1 MSREKLLTPLAI
13 SVITIGIVG
22 ITANDSETFDGFI
35 SFLTVFITTVAIF
48 AVFALGLNVQWGYT
62 GIFNFGIVG
71 FFMVGAY
78 TSALIT
84 KAPASTEFVR
94 YVGGLDL
101 AEGLGPLNLE
111 GLTGFVMGALAGAAM
126 SGVVAFLVA
135 IPALRL
141 REDYLAIAT
150 IGIAEVFR
158 RIAIEEEGLVN
169 GTRGLTGIPRPLHDL
184 VSPPDYKY
192 IYLVIAVVILA
203 IIFVAIERAARS
215 PWGRVLKAIREDEL
229 ATAASGKNI
238 WSFRVQA
245 FVLGAMIMGIGGAVY
260 SANQGSIVPDT
271 FSHFFGT
278 FIIWAMLMVGGSGS
292 NRGALVGA
300 YVVWGFW
307 TLAGLIQPHVPE
319 WAETLR
325 LQHLRSDLPQELED
339 RTPYVRDLLIGL
351 LIVVVLLL
359 RPKGLMGEEGRVSLF
374 AGREDKR
381 EPPPVRDSA
390 AGSTD
395 EKSPAG

>member
-1 MSREKLLTPLAI
+1 MDRGRLITFLA
-13 SVITIGIVG
+13 VFAITAGVVG
-22 ITANDSETFDGFI
+22 ISANDAQSLGGFI

-62 GIFNFGIVG
+62 GIFNFGIVA

-78 TSALIT
+78 TSALLT
-84 KAPASTEFVR
+84 KEPSSSEFVR

-101 AEGLGPLNLE
+101 AEGLGPLGLD
-111 GLTGFVMGALAGAAM
+111 GLTGFVLGALAGAVV
-126 SGVVAFLVA
+126 SGLVAFLIA

-150 IGIAEVFR
+150 IGVAEVFR

-192 IYLVIAVVILA
+192 VYLAIAVVILFL
-203 IIFVAIERAARS
+203 IFIAIERSARS

-238 WSFRVQA
+238 FSFRMQA

-260 SANQGSIVPDT
+260 GTNQGTIVPDN

-292 NRGALVGA
+292 NRGAILGA

-307 TLAGLIQPHVPE
+307 TVTGLVQPHLPE
-319 WAETLR
+319 A
-325 LQHLRSDLPQELED
+325 LEA
-339 RTPYVRDLLIGL
+339 RTSYIRDLLIGL
-351 LIVVVLLL
+351 LIIVVLLL
-359 RPKGLMGEEGRVSLF
+359 RPNGLMGEERRVSLF
-374 AGREDKR
+374 MGRETNPEAWR
-381 EPPPVRDSA
+381 VGTPTR
-390 AGSTD
+390 
-395 EKSPAG
+395 SPEE

>member
-1 MSREKLLTPLAI
+1 MDRGRLVAFLAVLAI
-13 SVITIGIVG
+13 TAGIVG
-22 ITANDSETFDGFI
+22 ISANDSESLNGFI
-35 SFLTVFITTVAIF
+35 SFLTVFLTTVAIF
-48 AVFALGLNVQWGYT
+48 AIFALGLNVQWGYT
-62 GIFNFGIVG
+62 GIFNFGIVA

-78 TSALIT
+78 TSALVT
-84 KAPASTEFVR
+84 KEPSSSEFVK
-94 YVGGLDL
+94 YVGGLNL

-111 GLTGFVMGALAGAAM
+111 GLTGFILGALAAAVV
-126 SGVVAFLVA
+126 SGIVAFLIA

-150 IGIAEVFR
+150 IGVAEVLR

-184 VSPPDYKY
+184 VSPPDYKF
-192 IYLVIAVVILA
+192 IYLAIAVVVLV
-203 IIFVAIERAARS
+203 IIFIAIERGARS

-238 WSFRVQA
+238 FAFRMQA

-292 NRGALVGA
+292 NRGAILGA

-307 TLAGLIQPHVPE
+307 TLTGLVQPH
-319 WAETLR
+319 
-325 LQHLRSDLPQELED
+325 LPAALEA
-339 RTPYVRDLLIGL
+339 RTSYIRDLLIGL
-351 LIVVVLLL
+351 LIVVTLLL
-359 RPKGLMGEEGRVSLF
+359 RPHGLMGEEKRVSLF
-374 AGREDKR
+374 AEQESKR
-381 EPPPVRDSA
+381 EAPQVGAPA
-390 AGSTD
+390 AGPT
-395 EKSPAG
+395 EG

>member
-1 MSREKLLTPLAI
+1 MARDRLLTLLAVSI
-13 SVITIGIVG
+13 ITVGIVG
-22 ITANDSETFDGFI
+22 ISANDSETFGGFI
-35 SFLTVFITTVAIF
+35 SFLTVFVTTVAIF

-62 GIFNFGIVG
+62 GIFNFGVVA

-78 TSALIT
+78 TSALVT
-84 KAPASTEFVR
+84 KAPSSSEFVR

-111 GLTGFVMGALAGAAM
+111 GLTGFVLGALAAAVA
-126 SGVVAFLVA
+126 SGVVAFLIA

-150 IGIAEVFR
+150 IGIAEVLR

-192 IYLVIAVVILA
+192 IYFGIAIVVLV

-238 WSFRVQA
+238 LAFRMQA
-245 FVLGAMIMGIGGAVY
+245 FVLGAMIMGVGGAVY
-260 SANQGSIVPDT
+260 AANQGSIVPDT

-292 NRGALVGA
+292 NRGAILGA

-307 TLAGLIQPHVPE
+307 TLTGLIQPH
-319 WAETLR
+319 
-325 LQHLRSDLPQELED
+325 LPTALEA
-339 RTPYVRDLLIGL
+339 RTSYIRDLLIGL

-359 RPKGLMGEEGRVSLF
+359 RPHGLMGEERRVSLF
-374 AGREDKR
+374 AGQEDKQK
-381 EPPPVRDSA
+381 EPLAGAPATGSA
-390 AGSTD
+390 ED
-395 EKSPAG
+395 

>member
-1 MSREKLLTPLAI
+1 MPRERLVAFLAV
-13 SVITIGIVG
+13 SAITVGIVG
-22 ITANDSETFDGFI
+22 ITANDSQSLEGFI

-78 TSALIT
+78 TSALVT
-84 KAPASTEFVR
+84 KSPSSGEFVR

-111 GLTGFVMGALAGAAM
+111 GLTGFVLGALAAAFV
-126 SGVVAFLVA
+126 SGIVAFLVA

-192 IYLVIAVVILA
+192 IYFGIAVVVLVV
-203 IIFVAIERAARS
+203 IFVAIERAARS

-229 ATAASGKNI
+229 ASAASGKNI
-238 WSFRVQA
+238 FAFRMQA

-292 NRGALVGA
+292 NRGAILGA

-307 TLAGLIQPHVPE
+307 TLTGLIQPHVPE
-319 WAETLR
+319 WAEALHLDR
-325 LQHLRSDLPQELED
+325 LRSDLPEELEA
-339 RTPYVRDLLIGL
+339 RTPYIRDLLIGL
-351 LIVVVLLL
+351 LIVAVLLL
-359 RPKGLMGEEGRVSLF
+359 RPHGLMGEERRVSLF
-374 AGREDKR
+374 VEQEDKR
-381 EPPPVRDSA
+381 EAPRVGAPATGSA
-390 AGSTD
+390 
-395 EKSPAG
+395 EE

>member
-1 MSREKLLTPLAI
+1 MPKERLVALLAVSAI
-13 SVITIGIVG
+13 TAGIVG
-22 ITANDSETFDGFI
+22 ITANDSQSLEGFI

-78 TSALIT
+78 TSALVT
-84 KAPASTEFVR
+84 KSPSSGEFVR

-111 GLTGFVMGALAGAAM
+111 GLTGFVLGALAAAAV

-192 IYLVIAVVILA
+192 IYLAIAVVVLVV
-203 IIFVAIERAARS
+203 IFVAIERAARS

-238 WSFRVQA
+238 WAFRMQA

-292 NRGALVGA
+292 NRGAILGA

-307 TLAGLIQPHVPE
+307 TLTGLIQPHLPE
-319 WAETLR
+319 A
-325 LQHLRSDLPQELED
+325 LEA
-339 RTPYVRDLLIGL
+339 RTSYIRDLLIGL

-359 RPKGLMGEEGRVSLF
+359 RPNGLMGEERRVSLF
-374 AGREDKR
+374 VEQEDKR
-381 EPPPVRDSA
+381 QAPRMGTPATGSA
-390 AGSTD
+390 K
-395 EKSPAG
+395 E

>member
-1 MSREKLLTPLAI
+1 MERGRLVAFLA
-13 SVITIGIVG
+13 VAAITAGIVG
-22 ITANDSETFDGFI
+22 ISANDSETLGGFV
-35 SFLTVFITTVAIF
+35 SFLTVFVTTVAIF
-48 AVFALGLNVQWGYT
+48 AVFAVGLNVQWGYT
-62 GIFNFGIVG
+62 GIFNFGVVA

-78 TSALIT
+78 TSALVT
-84 KAPASTEFVR
+84 KEPSSSEFVK
-94 YVGGLDL
+94 YVGGLGL
-101 AEGLGPLNLE
+101 AEGLGPLNLG
-111 GLTGFVMGALAGAAM
+111 GLTGFVLGALAAAAV

-150 IGIAEVFR
+150 IGVAEVFR

-192 IYLVIAVVILA
+192 IYFGIAVVVLVV
-203 IIFVAIERAARS
+203 IFVAIERGARS

-238 WSFRVQA
+238 FAFRMQA

-292 NRGALVGA
+292 NRGAILGA

-307 TLAGLIQPHVPE
+307 TLTGLIQPHLPE
-319 WAETLR
+319 A
-325 LQHLRSDLPQELED
+325 LEA
-339 RTPYVRDLLIGL
+339 RTSYIRDLLIGL
-351 LIVVVLLL
+351 LIIVVLLL
-359 RPKGLMGEEGRVSLF
+359 RPHGLMGEERRVSLF
-374 AGREDKR
+374 AEQEEQEEQETPRMGA
-381 EPPPVRDSA
+381 PA
-390 AGSTD
+390 AGPT
-395 EKSPAG
+395 EE

>member
-1 MSREKLLTPLAI
+1 MARDRLIPLLAVL
-13 SVITIGIVG
+13 VITAGIVG
-22 ITANDSETFDGFI
+22 ITANDSQNLDGFI
-35 SFLTVFITTVAIF
+35 SFLTVFVTTVAVF
-48 AVFALGLNVQWGYT
+48 SVFALGLNVQWGYT

-78 TSALIT
+78 TSALVT
-84 KAPASTEFVR
+84 MEPSSSEFVK
-94 YVGGLDL
+94 YVGGLGL
-101 AEGLGPLNLE
+101 ADRLGPLNLE
-111 GLTGFVMGALAGAAM
+111 GLTGFVIGALVAAGV
-126 SGVVAFLVA
+126 SGIVAFLVA

-184 VSPPDYKY
+184 VSPPDYKF
-192 IYLVIAVVILA
+192 IYFGIAVVVLVV
-203 IIFVAIERAARS
+203 IFVAIERAARS

-238 WSFRVQA
+238 FAFRMQA

-260 SANQGSIVPDT
+260 AANQGSIVPDT

-292 NRGALVGA
+292 NRGAILGA

-307 TLAGLIQPHVPE
+307 TLTGLIQPHIPG
-319 WAETLR
+319 WAEALHLDR
-325 LQHLRSDLPQELED
+325 LRSGLPQELED

-351 LIVVVLLL
+351 LIIVVLLL
-359 RPKGLMGEEGRVSLF
+359 RPHGLVGEERRVSLF
-374 AGREDKR
+374 AEQEDKR
-381 EPPPVRDSA
+381 KTPPVGTPAAESA
-390 AGSTD
+390 Q
-395 EKSPAG
+395 E